1 MTNIN
6 EISNLRYKY
15 KKKNILSWKICID
28 KPFLNTNKIYP
39 IQQRKVRQLID
50 DISANNNINK
60 IIIFGS
66 SVNDRCHIGS
76 DVDVYVETNSE
87 NIILNDTYDFAYDLF
102 TNHSVDDKFKNE
114 IINKGVVVYTN
125 QK

>member
-6 EISNLRYKY
+6 KISNLRYKY

-28 KPFLNTNKIYP
+28 KPFLNINKIYP

-50 DISANNNINK
+50 DISANNNINR

-66 SVNDRCHIGS
+66 SVNDRCRIGS
-76 DVDVYVETNSE
+76 DVDVYVETDSE

-102 TNHSVDDKFKNE
+102 TNQSVDDKFKNE